1 MPRITPD
8 IEAFAK
14 IKVIGVGGG
23 GNNALKRMMDAGIQ
37 GVEFVAVNTDA
48 QDLHHSDAQQKI
60 HLGKNLTRGLGAGGN
75 PEIGRKAAEESKEE
89 IYQAVAGSHMV
100 FVTCGLGGGTG
111 SGASPVIAQAAK
123 ESGALT
129 VGVVTKPFT
138 FEGMQR
144 KKKADAA
151 YEELRKNVDTI
162 ITIPNDKILNI
173 IDRDTSILSAFGI
186 IDDVLRQGV
195 QGISD
200 LITTPGLIN
209 VDFADVSTIMRD
221 AGSALMGIGH
231 GDGDD
236 RAAVAAKMAIN
247 SPLLDLNINGARGV
261 LFNIAGPD
269 DLSMTEINEVA
280 RMITESIDPDANVIF
295 GAVIDE
301 TLKKGE
307 LKVTVIATG
316 FDDPETI
323 PSRRMKA
330 FDPHEIDDDEPEEE
344 STPEPEPT
352 PEPAREETTAQEA
365 PEKVTDIPTPEEA
378 EPKPQ
383 PAPEPTPEP
392 APTRQ
397 VTPEKK
403 QPLRKPS
410 ATSISSIPDF
420 DDEEDELEIPAF
432 IRNKL
437 NR

>member
-89 IYQAVAGSHMV
+89 IYQAVAGAHMV

-144 KKKADAA
+144 KKKAELA

-236 RAAVAAKMAIN
+236 RATVAAKMAIN

-261 LFNIAGPD
+261 LFNIAGPE

-280 RMITESIDPDANVIF
+280 RLITESIDTDANVIF
-295 GAVIDE
+295 GAVIDSS
-301 TLKKGE
+301 LHKGE

-316 FDDPETI
+316 FDAPEVQ

-330 FDPHEIDDDEPEEE
+330 FDPHEINDDLDNLAPSSVSDTRPQEEE
-344 STPEPEPT
+344 
-352 PEPAREETTAQEA
+352 AVREVA
-365 PEKVTDIPTPEEA
+365 EKITDIPTPTDPHSQDKVVSSKTTDEE
-378 EPKPQ
+378 KPS
-383 PAPEPTPEP
+383 
-392 APTRQ
+392 
-397 VTPEKK
+397 
-403 QPLRKPS
+403 QPLRKPL
-410 ATSISSIPDF
+410 ATSVSSIPTF
-420 DDEEDELEIPAF
+420 SDEDDELEIPAF